1 MKSDQNITL
10 NKWIE
15 KNYKSLNRE
24 LKYPLVP
31 NAQKNKKV
39 FYQFISI
46 NENLYLEIFQD
57 SAKIQYQLK
66 ENKYETLVDL
76 DISPSI
82 DKNGMHFC
90 SGCKKRKKFKNRS
103 EFIKHHFIDT
113 LKAFQNKSLKKN
125 HYVSIVEIQT
135 LDLFLPLILNKSEML
150 SLLVSGKLPKKNKS
164 KDNREQRPNQF
175 SKMKFQ
181 LLRAERVVI

>member
-1 MKSDQNITL
+1 MKSDQNFAL
-10 NKWIE
+10 DKWIE

-24 LKYPLVP
+24 LKYPLV
-31 NAQKNKKV
+31 QKNKKI
-39 FYQFISI
+39 FYQFIGI
-46 NENLYLEIFQD
+46 NDNLHLEIFQD

-66 ENKYETLVDL
+66 ENKYETLVDF

-82 DKNGMHFC
+82 DKDGMHFC
-90 SGCKKRKKFKNRS
+90 SGCKKRKKFKNRN
-103 EFIKHHFIDT
+103 EFIKHHFIDS

-125 HYVSIVEIQT
+125 HYVSIVEIRT
-135 LDLFLPLILNKSEML
+135 LDIFLPLILNKSEML
-150 SLLVSGKLPKKNKS
+150 SLLVSGKLPEKSKS

>member
-1 MKSDQNITL
+1 MKSDQNFAL
-10 NKWIE
+10 NKWID

-31 NAQKNKKV
+31 NVQKNKKI
-39 FYQFISI
+39 FYQFIGI
-46 NENLYLEIFQD
+46 NENLHLEIFQD

-82 DKNGMHFC
+82 DQEGMHFC

-103 EFIKHHFIDT
+103 EFIRHHFIDT

-125 HYVSIVEIQT
+125 HYVSIVEIRT
-135 LDLFLPLILNKSEML
+135 LDIFLPLILKKSEML
-150 SLLVSGKLPKKNKS
+150 NLLVSGKLPEKKTSIDDGK
-164 KDNREQRPNQF
+164 QRPNQMP
-175 SKMKFQ
+175 KMKFQ
-181 LLRAERVVI
+181 LLRAEKVVI

>member
-1 MKSDQNITL
+1 MESDQNFAL
-10 NKWIE
+10 NKWID

-31 NAQKNKKV
+31 NVQRNNKI
-39 FYQFISI
+39 FYQFNGI
-46 NENLYLEIFQD
+46 NENLHLEIFQD
-57 SAKIQYQLK
+57 SAKVKYRLK
-66 ENKYETLVDL
+66 GNKYETLVDL

-90 SGCKKRKKFKNRS
+90 SGCKKRKKFKNRN
-103 EFIKHHFIDT
+103 EFIKDHFIDS

-125 HYVSIVEIQT
+125 YYIAIVESKT
-135 LDLFLPLILNKSEML
+135 LGLFLPLILKKSEMF
-150 SLLVSGKLPKKNKS
+150 SLLASGNLPEKKTSIDGEK
-164 KDNREQRPNQF
+164 RRPNQL

-181 LLRAERVVI
+181 LLRAEKVVI